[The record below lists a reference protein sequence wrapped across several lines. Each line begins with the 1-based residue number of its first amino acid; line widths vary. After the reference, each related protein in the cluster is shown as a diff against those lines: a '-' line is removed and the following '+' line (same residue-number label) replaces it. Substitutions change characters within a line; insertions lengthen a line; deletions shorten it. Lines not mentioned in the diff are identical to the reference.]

1 MPMKISSLNF
11 KNNLRESTVLSF
23 IHGKEMIL
31 KNEVKDF
38 LTKDLA
44 DQGFNETIIFEAN
57 ESDDL
62 FSAIQNN
69 LGGGLFGSQLIIKV
83 VHSEGRFPKTLSE
96 TLEKIDFDNMS
107 NIKIIIDSI
116 SESISLNTKWIKNNK
131 ELVQII
137 ECTKLKPLDEK
148 KWLRDKLN
156 FLDKKDADRVASH
169 LFELNSSNLV
179 AHRNDIEI
187 LKILHSAEKDLV
199 SLENSISS
207 SIHSAYELEDCLLNL
222 DEKRSIKIFRQIK
235 QNDPNSLALVIWAL
249 DRLISTSLMA
259 KKSASPKRYLENI
272 KVNGKP
278 MWDSKISSYLSFIK
292 KMDSNLLILS
302 KDIFEIEKT
311 FKGINRLDKWKEV
324 ERLIIR
330 ICTS

>member
-1 MPMKISSLNF
+1 MKISSLNF
-11 KNNLRESTVLSF
+11 KNNLRGSAVLSL

-38 LTKDLA
+38 LTKDFA
-44 DQGFNETIIFEAN
+44 NQGFGETIIFEAN
-57 ESDDL
+57 ESDGL
-62 FSAIQNN
+62 LSAIQNN
-69 LGGGLFGSQLIIKV
+69 LGGGLFGSQIIIKI
-83 VHSEGRFPKTLSE
+83 VHSEGRFPKALSE
-96 TLEKIDFDNMS
+96 TLEKIDLDNMN

-116 SESISLNTKWIKNNK
+116 SESISPNTKWIKDNK
-131 ELVQII
+131 EFIQIV

-156 FLDKKDADRVASH
+156 FLDKKDADRVARH

-179 AHRNDIEI
+179 AHRNDIET
-187 LKILHSAEKDLV
+187 LKILHTAEKDSV

-207 SIHSAYELEDCLLNL
+207 SIHTAYELEDCLLNL
-222 DEKRSIKIFRQIK
+222 DEKKSIKILRQIK
-235 QNDPNSLALVIWAL
+235 QNDPNSLALVIWVL
-249 DRLISTSLMA
+249 DKLISTSLMA
-259 KKSASPKRYLENI
+259 KKSSSPKRYLENT
-272 KVNGKP
+272 K
-278 MWDSKISSYLSFIK
+278 MWNSKISLYLSFIK
-292 KMDSNLLILS
+292 KMESNLLNLS

-311 FKGINRLDKWKEV
+311 FKGIKRLDTWKEV

>member
-1 MPMKISSLNF
+1 MLSL
-11 KNNLRESTVLSF
+11 

-38 LTKDLA
+38 LTKDFA
-44 DQGFNETIIFEAN
+44 NQGYGETIIFEAN
-57 ESDDL
+57 ESDGL
-62 FSAIQNN
+62 LSAIQNN
-69 LGGGLFGSQLIIKV
+69 IGGGLFGSQIIIKI
-83 VHSEGRFPKTLSE
+83 VHSEGRFPKALSE
-96 TLEKIDFDNMS
+96 TLEKIDLDNMN

-116 SESISLNTKWIKNNK
+116 SESISPNTKWIKDNK
-131 ELVQII
+131 EFIQIV

-156 FLDKKDADRVASH
+156 FLDKKDADRVARH

-179 AHRNDIEI
+179 AHRNDIET
-187 LKILHSAEKDLV
+187 LKILHSAEKDSV

-207 SIHSAYELEDCLLNL
+207 SIHTAYELEDCLLNL
-222 DEKRSIKIFRQIK
+222 DEKRSIKILRQIK
-235 QNDPNSLALVIWAL
+235 QNDPNSLALVIWVL
-249 DRLISTSLMA
+249 DKLISTSLMA
-259 KKSASPKRYLENI
+259 KKSSSPKRYLENT
-272 KVNGKP
+272 K
-278 MWDSKISSYLSFIK
+278 MWNSKISLYLSFIK
-292 KMDSNLLILS
+292 KMESNLLNLS

-311 FKGINRLDKWKEV
+311 FKGIKRLDTWKEV

>member
-1 MPMKISSLNF
+1 MLSL
-11 KNNLRESTVLSF
+11 

-38 LTKDLA
+38 LTKDFA
-44 DQGFNETIIFEAN
+44 NQGYGETIIFEAN
-57 ESDDL
+57 ESDGL
-62 FSAIQNN
+62 LSAIQNN
-69 LGGGLFGSQLIIKV
+69 IGGGLFGSQIIIKI
-83 VHSEGRFPKTLSE
+83 VHSEGRFPKALSE
-96 TLEKIDFDNMS
+96 TLEKIDLDNMN

-116 SESISLNTKWIKNNK
+116 SESISSNTKWIKDNK
-131 ELVQII
+131 EFIQIV

-156 FLDKKDADRVASH
+156 FLDKKDADRIARH

-179 AHRNDIEI
+179 AHRNDIET
-187 LKILHSAEKDLV
+187 LKILHTAEKDSV

-207 SIHSAYELEDCLLNL
+207 SIHTAYELEDCLLNL
-222 DEKRSIKIFRQIK
+222 DEKKSIKILRQIK
-235 QNDPNSLALVIWAL
+235 HNDPNSLALVIWVL
-249 DRLISTSLMA
+249 DKLISTSLMA
-259 KKSASPKRYLENI
+259 KKSSSPKRYLENT
-272 KVNGKP
+272 K
-278 MWDSKISSYLSFIK
+278 MWNSKISLYLSFIK
-292 KMDSNLLILS
+292 KMESNLLNLS

-311 FKGINRLDKWKEV
+311 FKGIKRLDTWKEV

>member
-1 MPMKISSLNF
+1 MKISSLNF
-11 KNNLRESTVLSF
+11 KNNLRGSAVLSL

-38 LTKDLA
+38 LTKDFA
-44 DQGFNETIIFEAN
+44 NQGFGETIIFEAN
-57 ESDDL
+57 ESDGL
-62 FSAIQNN
+62 LSAIQNN
-69 LGGGLFGSQLIIKV
+69 LGGGLFGSQIVIKI
-83 VHSEGRFPKTLSE
+83 VHSEGRFPKALSE
-96 TLEKIDFDNMS
+96 TLEKIDLDNMN

-116 SESISLNTKWIKNNK
+116 SESISPNTKWIKDNK
-131 ELVQII
+131 EFIQIV

-156 FLDKKDADRVASH
+156 FLDKKDADRIARH

-179 AHRNDIEI
+179 AHRNDIET
-187 LKILHSAEKDLV
+187 LKILHTAEKDSV

-222 DEKRSIKIFRQIK
+222 DEKKSIKILRQIK
-235 QNDPNSLALVIWAL
+235 QNDPNSLALVIWVL
-249 DRLISTSLMA
+249 DKLISTSLMA
-259 KKSASPKRYLENI
+259 KKSSSPKRYLENT
-272 KVNGKP
+272 K
-278 MWDSKISSYLSFIK
+278 MWNSKISLYLSFIK
-292 KMDSNLLILS
+292 KMESNLLNLS

-311 FKGINRLDKWKEV
+311 FKGIKRLDAWKEV

>member
-1 MPMKISSLNF
+1 MKINSLNF
-11 KNNLRESTVLSF
+11 KNNLRENAVLSL

-38 LTKDLA
+38 LTKEFA
-44 DQGFNETIIFEAN
+44 DKGFDETIIFEAN
-57 ESDDL
+57 ESDGL
-62 FSAIQNN
+62 LSAIQNN

-83 VHSEGRFPKTLSE
+83 VHREGRFPKALSE
-96 TLEKIDFDNMS
+96 TLEKIDLDNMS
-107 NIKIIIDSI
+107 NIKIIVDSI
-116 SESISLNTKWIKNNK
+116 SESISSNTKWIKDNK

-137 ECTKLKPLDEK
+137 ECAKLKPLDEK

-156 FLDKKDADRVASH
+156 FLDKNNADRVAKH
-169 LFELNSSNLV
+169 LFALNSNNLA

-187 LKILHSAEKDLV
+187 LKILHSAEKDSI

-207 SIHSAYELEDCLLNL
+207 SVHAPYELEDCLLNL
-222 DEKRSIKIFRQIK
+222 DEKRSIKILRQIK
-235 QNDPNSLALVIWAL
+235 QNDPNSLALVIWVL
-249 DRLISTSLMA
+249 DKLISTSLMA
-259 KKSASPKRYLENI
+259 KKSVSPKRYLENT
-272 KVNGKP
+272 K
-278 MWDSKISSYLSFIK
+278 MWNSKISLYLSFIK
-292 KMDSNLLILS
+292 KMGSNLFNLS

-311 FKGINRLDKWKEV
+311 FKGIKRFDAWKEV